1 MEAEKKK
8 YSLVKLFFSILYISA
23 FTFGGGFV
31 IVTFM
36 KKKFV
41 DELHWIDEQE
51 MLDYTALAQA
61 SPGAIAVNASILLG
75 WKAGGFP
82 GMIVAVIAAIT
93 PPMVIITAISFAY
106 EAFASNR
113 IVAMVLRGMQAGV
126 GAVML
131 DVVASLGLN
140 VVKEKS
146 WVLMLIMIAAFI
158 AAFVFNIN
166 ASIIIVTVIVLVLA
180 YELVTMAGKRR
191 NG

>member
-1 MEAEKKK
+1 
-8 YSLVKLFFSILYISA
+8 
-23 FTFGGGFV
+23 
-31 IVTFM
+31 
-36 KKKFV
+36 
-41 DELHWIDEQE
+41 
-51 MLDYTALAQA
+51 
-61 SPGAIAVNASILLG
+61 
-75 WKAGGFP
+75 
-82 GMIVAVIAAIT
+82 
-93 PPMVIITAISFAY
+93 MVIITAISFAY

-180 YELVTMAGKRR
+180 YELVTMARKRR

>member
-1 MEAEKKK
+1 
-8 YSLVKLFFSILYISA
+8 
-23 FTFGGGFV
+23 
-31 IVTFM
+31 M

-180 YELVTMAGKRR
+180 YELVTMARKRR